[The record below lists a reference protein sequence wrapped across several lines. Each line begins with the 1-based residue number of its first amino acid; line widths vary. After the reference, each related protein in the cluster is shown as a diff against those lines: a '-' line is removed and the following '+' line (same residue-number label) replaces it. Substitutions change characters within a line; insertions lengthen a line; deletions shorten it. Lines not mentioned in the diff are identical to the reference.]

1 MSWPFDNIGSPSI
14 LGIDLNPLD
23 SPIFKSTMPMFEASM
38 TVGSWLVAPT
48 IGARFSDYFS
58 DFNKEQGIQSPTDW
72 LGLQGVDMDIAHSS
86 TMSNVI
92 WPTAKLVGAALAVI
106 YTKYAAA
113 AIIPA
118 GDWVGTQMGIADSE
132 SDYGK
137 YASYIGAL
145 IGSGYLA
152 YSGGSTP
159 TNKTNTKPPATTP
172 QGSGRGAEYEAS
184 QKTLTEKL
192 MASGLSLKQTATLV
206 TGALAAASQYKPKT
220 ITPPKITTPPASAAG
235 QNITASQPVDYGK
248 YALIAG
254 ALFVAYKMR

>member
-1 MSWPFDNIGSPSI
+1 MSWPWDNIGSPSI
-14 LGIDLNPLD
+14 MGIDLNPLD

-58 DFNKEQGIQSPTDW
+58 DFNKEQGIQSPTAW
-72 LGLQGVDMDIAHSS
+72 LGIQGVDMDIAHSN
-86 TMSNVI
+86 TMSDVI
-92 WPTAKLVGAALAVI
+92 WPTAKLVGAALTVI
-106 YTKYAAA
+106 YTQGWAA

-118 GDWVGTQMGIADSE
+118 GDIVGTQMGIDQSE

-145 IGSGYLA
+145 IGAGYSL

-159 TNKTNTKPPATTP
+159 TTKDKPPTTSPP
-172 QGSGRGAEYEAS
+172 QGSGRGADYEAS
-184 QKTLTEKL
+184 QRTLTERLK
-192 MASGLSLKQTATLV
+192 AGGLSLKETATLV
-206 TGALAAASQYKPKT
+206 TGALAAASQYKPKPT
-220 ITPPKITTPPASAAG
+220 TPPKTTTPPASAAG
-235 QNITASQPVDYGK
+235 QNIPASQPADYGK

-254 ALFVAYKMR
+254 ALFVAFKMR